1 MKDQKIESREGLTHI
16 REAIHQIEVFIQG
29 ISKEVF
35 LDDQL
40 VASAVL
46 FQFSVIGEAIIHV
59 DIDLLSSCDYPWH
72 KVRAFRNL
80 ISHVYFQIKLE
91 AVWDVIVNDLPE
103 LRQVIDILLD
113 REFSN

>member
-1 MKDQKIESREGLTHI
+1 MKDQKIESRERLTHI

-59 DIDLLSSCDYPWH
+59 DIDLLLFSELFSGRFFNHLDINSQREKYWLNRVPRCIFGD
-72 KVRAFRNL
+72 
-80 ISHVYFQIKLE
+80 VY
-91 AVWDVIVNDLPE
+91 
-103 LRQVIDILLD
+103 
-113 REFSN
+113 S